1 MLVIT
6 PLPAT
11 SFLASACLARLYTR
25 TCGEERKRDREE
37 RKHGQEGGREGG
49 LGVAACTHSPMPAA
63 GCSWLP
69 KACAICGP
77 CPLLP
82 RRRPGPATH
91 VLLGGNEEERLGGV
105 EEHAH
110 HAATVFAER
119 VLAHALAQLVHQ
131 HRLREGGRRAREV
144 AVASGRSRQR
154 CRRHMQCCAGREAEP
169 ERHQPRRTA
178 RRQQRSPHPAG
189 GLHRHLRVACGSCG
203 CKVVTARVPG
213 DVLDGKLV
221 EHYRAALLAAA
232 LPSLPADQLPLLYAA
247 AAGAAAGCARRQ
259 RLLSGRLLLFMPR
272 PRGQQE
278 QPLARGSCS
287 AERWRMQACRLA
299 AAGQAAALPSAAAS
313 ALHML
318 LHQCQAPAK
327 QRLPAAAG
335 LWEKQVFG
343 LGNPRGSRKTH
354 LPAAAAAARGT
365 TPRS

>member
-1 MLVIT
+1 MV
-6 PLPAT
+6 
-11 SFLASACLARLYTR
+11 RR
-25 TCGEERKRDREE
+25 
-37 RKHGQEGGREGG
+37 EGGREGWVWLHARTALCLLLAAPGCPRPARSAAPAPCCPAGAPGPPPTFCWVATKKKG
-49 LGVAACTHSPMPAA
+49 LAGWKSTRTTRPRFLRNGFWLTPLLSWCTSTACEREAGGQGRWRWHQGAA
-63 GCSWLP
+63 GSGAAGICSAAQAEKQNQNATSPGGLQGDSN
-69 KACAICGP
+69 GP
-77 CPLLP
+77 
-82 RRRPGPATH
+82 
-91 VLLGGNEEERLGGV
+91 
-105 EEHAH
+105 
-110 HAATVFAER
+110 
-119 VLAHALAQLVHQ
+119 
-131 HRLREGGRRAREV
+131 
-144 AVASGRSRQR
+144 
-154 CRRHMQCCAGREAEP
+154 
-169 ERHQPRRTA
+169 
-178 RRQQRSPHPAG
+178 PHPAG